1 MNTRLPCGMGG
12 ANLLV
17 GGQAEHRQT
26 AGRKPEAVGGKIPL
40 PESQLCAFQGDGD
53 PFVVVDFRLLAK
65 LQLVAPLAI
74 GTSKTLRAT
83 AMPILASSDTINPM
97 AGPFM
102 VYPHLTH

>member
-1 MNTRLPCGMGG
+1 MGG

-17 GGQAEHRQT
+17 VGGEAEHRQT
-26 AGRKPEAVGGKIPL
+26 AGRKPEAVGGDIPF
-40 PESQLCAFQGDGD
+40 PEPQFCAFQGDGD

-83 AMPILASSDTINPM
+83 AMPILASSDTISQM
-97 AGPFM
+97 VGPFM
-102 VYPHLTH
+102 VYPRLTD

>member
-53 PFVVVDFRLLAK
+53 PFVVVDFRLLAM
-65 LQLVAPLAI
+65 LQLVTPVAMLQLVTPVAI
-74 GTSKTLRAT
+74 GTSKT
-83 AMPILASSDTINPM
+83 P
-97 AGPFM
+97 
-102 VYPHLTH
+102 